1 MNYEIKINDFEGPL
15 DLLLHLIK
23 ESNVDIYDISI
34 EDVTKQYLDYIKKM
48 EELNLSIASEYLIM
62 AAELI
67 EIKSKMLLPKRQI
80 EKSEEEIDD
89 REDLINRLIEY
100 QKYKEITSKLREFRN
115 DRDMFYTKDPSSLNE
130 FRKENTTINLQ
141 VDFNDLMDAFQKYLE
156 RKKLEKPLNTK
167 ITKKELSV
175 HDRCIKIKNILREK
189 KEVKFTELFDIV
201 NVPYVVVTFLSILEL
216 VKKNEII
223 LMQND
228 NFSDISLSMR
238 GE

>member
-1 MNYEIKINDFEGPL
+1 MNYEVKINDFEGPL

-67 EIKSKMLLPKRQI
+67 EIKSKMLLPKRKMD
-80 EKSEEEIDD
+80 EVEEEIDD

-100 QKYKEITSKLREFRN
+100 QKYKEVTSKLKEFRN

-130 FRKENTTINLQ
+130 FKTDNTTIDLQ

-175 HDRCIKIKNILREK
+175 HERSIKIKNILREK
-189 KEVKFTELFDIV
+189 KQVNFTDLFDIM
-201 NVPYVVVTFLSILEL
+201 NVPYVVVTFLSILDL

-223 LMQND
+223 LTQSD
-228 NFSDISLSMR
+228 NFSDISLSMG

>member
-34 EDVTKQYLDYIKKM
+34 EDVAKQYLDYIKKM

-67 EIKSKMLLPKRQI
+67 EIKSKMLLPKRKMDEI
-80 EKSEEEIDD
+80 EEIDD

-100 QKYKEITSKLREFRN
+100 QKYKEITSKLKEFRN

-130 FRKENTTINLQ
+130 YKNENTTMDLQ

-175 HDRCIKIKNILREK
+175 HERSIKIKNILKEK
-189 KEVKFTELFDIV
+189 KQVNFNDLFDII
-201 NVPYVVVTFLSILEL
+201 NVPYVVVTFLSILDL

-223 LMQND
+223 LTQND
-228 NFSDISLSMR
+228 NFSDISLSIR

>member
-1 MNYEIKINDFEGPL
+1 MDYEVKINDFEGPL

-67 EIKSKMLLPKRQI
+67 EIKSKMLLPKRQMDN
-80 EKSEEEIDD
+80 SEEEIDD

-100 QKYKEITSKLREFRN
+100 QKYKEVTSKLKEFRN

-130 FRKENTTINLQ
+130 YKNENTTIDLQ

-175 HDRCIKIKNILREK
+175 HERSIKIKNILKEK
-189 KEVKFTELFDIV
+189 KQVNFNDLFDII
-201 NVPYVVVTFLSILEL
+201 NVPYVVVTFLSILDL

-223 LMQND
+223 LTQND

>member
-1 MNYEIKINDFEGPL
+1 MNYEVKINDFEGPL

-34 EDVTKQYLDYIKKM
+34 EVITKQYLDYIKKM

-67 EIKSKMLLPKRQI
+67 EIKSKMLLPKRKLD
-80 EKSEEEIDD
+80 EVEEEIDD

-100 QKYKEITSKLREFRN
+100 QKYKEVTSKLKEFRN

-130 FRKENTTINLQ
+130 FKTENTTMDLQ

-156 RKKLEKPLNTK
+156 RKKSFEES
-167 ITKKELSV
+167 IKK
-175 HDRCIKIKNILREK
+175 
-189 KEVKFTELFDIV
+189 
-201 NVPYVVVTFLSILEL
+201 
-216 VKKNEII
+216 
-223 LMQND
+223 
-228 NFSDISLSMR
+228 
-238 GE
+238 